1 MNYKKIASGKIA
13 RISRHLQHLPP
24 KSRAMQS
31 DTIHLPI
38 GEDNIALMKEAK
50 IKIST
55 EDDYT
60 LSALYIRPENVRA
73 AVQINAATGTKK
85 EFYLNFARYLA
96 QHGLAVLLY
105 DYRGIGESAPRHLRG
120 FRADLKTWAGQDM
133 TTAFDWLKQQH
144 PQQACFILGHSMGGQ
159 LIGLMHNAIRADGL
173 ILVGSS
179 VGYWPLLPFPSN
191 LMYFVIWYLLQPV
204 AIRIAGY
211 LPASKIGIGE
221 DLPAGVAKEFRQ
233 WCTSPGYLADFFGKT
248 IQRQYYDQ
256 IKVPLLSLVPTDDNI
271 AGKRSVPPLLR
282 LYQKA
287 HIEERWLSPQEIGKQ
302 KIGHF
307 GLFSRRFKQQIWP
320 LMLDFVEAR
329 LEEKFAEKA

>member
-1 MNYKKIASGKIA
+1 
-13 RISRHLQHLPP
+13 
-24 KSRAMQS
+24 
-31 DTIHLPI
+31 
-38 GEDNIALMKEAK
+38 MKEIE

-60 LSALYIRPENVRA
+60 LSALYIRPKNVRG

-105 DYRGIGESAPRHLRG
+105 DYRGIGESAPRNLKD
-120 FRADLKTWAGQDM
+120 FRANLRIWAGQDM
-133 TTAFDWLKQQH
+133 TAAFDWLKQQH
-144 PQQACFILGHSMGGQ
+144 PEQACFILGHSMGGQ
-159 LIGLMHNAIRADGL
+159 LIGLMRNATQADAL

-191 LMYFVIWYLLQPV
+191 LLYFFIWYLLQPI

-221 DLPAGVAKEFRQ
+221 DLPAGVAEEFRQ
-233 WCTSPGYLADFFGKT
+233 WCTSPGYMADFFGKT
-248 IQRQYYDQ
+248 ITRHYYDQ
-256 IKVPLLSLVPTDDNI
+256 IRVPLLSLVPTDDNI
-271 AGKRSVPPLLR
+271 AGKRSVPPLLS
-282 LYQKA
+282 LYSRANISQ
-287 HIEERWLSPQEIGKQ
+287 RWISPQEIGKQ

-307 GLFSRRFKQQIWP
+307 GLFSRRFKHQIWP
-320 LMLDFVEAR
+320 LMLGFMEDR
-329 LEEKFAEKA
+329 LEEKFAEKSLNGKW

>member
-1 MNYKKIASGKIA
+1 MDTNLEPVEVGTFTSTSGA
-13 RISRHLQHLPP
+13 CVELFRYVRGNCSVY
-24 KSRAMQS
+24 SN
-31 DTIHLPI
+31 
-38 GEDNIALMKEAK
+38 GAL
-50 IKIST
+50 
-55 EDDYT
+55 T
-60 LSALYIRPENVRA
+60 LVFDAFGPQLI
-73 AVQINAATGTKK
+73 
-85 EFYLNFARYLA
+85 
-96 QHGLAVLLY
+96 
-105 DYRGIGESAPRHLRG
+105 
-120 FRADLKTWAGQDM
+120 ADLGSFADQNEISE
-133 TTAFDWLKQQH
+133 FSL
-144 PQQACFILGHSMGGQ
+144 LGHSMGGQ
-159 LIGLMHNAIRADGL
+159 LIGLMHNATRADGL

-179 VGYWPLLPFPSN
+179 VGYWQLLPFPSN
-191 LMYFVIWYLLQPV
+191 LLYFFIWYLLQPV

-287 HIEERWLSPQEIGKQ
+287 RIEERWLSPQEIGKQ

>member
-1 MNYKKIASGKIA
+1 
-13 RISRHLQHLPP
+13 
-24 KSRAMQS
+24 MQS
-31 DTIHLPI
+31 DTVHLQM

-55 EDDYT
+55 ADNYS
-60 LSALYIRPENVRA
+60 LSAIYIRPENVRG

-105 DYRGIGESAPRHLRG
+105 DYRGIGESAPRKLKG
-120 FRADLKTWAGQDM
+120 FRANLRTWAVQDM
-133 TTAFDWLKQQH
+133 TAAFDWLKRHH
-144 PQQACFILGHSMGGQ
+144 PEAPSFILGHSMGGQ
-159 LIGLMHNAIRADGL
+159 LIGLMHNATRADGL

-179 VGYWPLLPFPSN
+179 VGYWPRLPFPSN
-191 LMYFVIWYLLQPV
+191 LLYFFIWYMLQPLAV
-204 AIRIAGY
+204 RIAGY

-221 DLPAGVAKEFRQ
+221 DLPAGVAEEFRQ

-248 IQRQYYDQ
+248 IPQQYYDQ
-256 IKVPLLSLVPTDDNI
+256 LRQPLLSLVPTDDNI
-271 AGKRSVPPLLR
+271 AGRRSVPPLLR
-282 LYQKA
+282 LYKNA
-287 HIEERWLSPQEIGKQ
+287 GIEQCWVSPREIGKQ

-329 LEEKFAEKA
+329 LKEKFAEKA